1 MSLVTVH
8 VPAGGTLQALIREFT
23 ELAGGV
29 RPRTVSGRV
38 GVLVDA
44 ELAYHYLATRYAPVA
59 EPEPAPV
66 VVAAPE
72 PQAPVVA
79 EVPPPPVKKA
89 PAKKAAAKPAAGK
102 GE

>member
-1 MSLVTVH
+1 MSGLVTVH
-8 VPAGGTLQALIREFT
+8 VPAGATLQALIREFT

-44 ELAYHYLATRYAPVA
+44 ELAYRYLATRYAP

-66 VVAAPE
+66 VAPE
-72 PQAPVVA
+72 PEAVAVA
-79 EVPPPPVKKA
+79 EAPPPVKKA